1 MRVMWSGLRH
11 FDGAAPA
18 WSEYFIMMSL
28 IARIISAC
36 IRIAV
41 FESSPALPPIIG
53 QPPIMPPIIIEP

>member
-1 MRVMWSGLRH
+1 
-11 FDGAAPA
+11 
-18 WSEYFIMMSL
+18 MMSL

-41 FESSPALPPIIG
+41 FGSRPALPPIIG